1 LNSRFQLQ
9 WNSRFLPEW
18 CGTEK
23 SKMQTQSFTVKIISV
38 LMLSIILIS
47 CGENSSNSK
56 VDDFLN
62 EYEKAVKIWEKKAGS
77 KSFTMNDIN
86 EMNKSNMD
94 LMAKSSQLQGT
105 EQWSSEQ
112 LKRYSDITTRFSNA
126 MMKMSLNN

>member
-1 LNSRFQLQ
+1 
-9 WNSRFLPEW
+9 
-18 CGTEK
+18 
-23 SKMQTQSFTVKIISV
+23 
-38 LMLSIILIS
+38 MLSIILIS